1 MALLLTLQKRWQKI
15 LSKEVGK
22 GIKTEERKAG
32 REDDTFRNTGIT
44 SRTKS
49 LNYWLK
55 KHSDNWEVMRGPPHY
70 PEHRRLGK
78 NFCPKYGWRVTE
90 QGQKNGTETHCSS
103 NLALIHFLD
112 EFCWLNISQCSIL
125 GTSYFPSTVFTQ
137 ILLPI
142 IPLHTVAPYASG
154 YLRSTGPGLPRLHQ
168 LWMHTS
174 SQLCVQWLHVGSLAL
189 GIGRGRESIY
199 TSCKLSDATNQS
211 FWWGTRTTYSLYLHY
226 TRTTLAWA
234 KYTREI
240 WNSQILCVTVRSV
253 FGTH

>member
-125 GTSYFPSTVFTQ
+125 GTSYFPSTVFTHKFCCQ
-137 ILLPI
+137 SFHS
-142 IPLHTVAPYASG
+142 IPLLHMPRATSG
-154 YLRSTGPGLPRLHQ
+154 VLDPACLGFTNCGCTPLP
-168 LWMHTS
+168 
-174 SQLCVQWLHVGSLAL
+174 
-189 GIGRGRESIY
+189 
-199 TSCKLSDATNQS
+199 N
-211 FWWGTRTTYSLYLHY
+211 
-226 TRTTLAWA
+226 
-234 KYTREI
+234 
-240 WNSQILCVTVRSV
+240 SV
-253 FGTH
+253 FSGFMLGAWH